1 VTLAAVVGHP
11 GGPADVL
18 VQGLSALELETIALA
33 PTARDALASGLR
45 AAGQPTLIVWAPAP
59 GPAAEPTELLDHDP
73 DAWDAVAA
81 QPLREAV
88 ACFQAALD
96 VLQTGAA
103 GAIVALLPTLAMNG
117 AAGLT
122 GWSTAAEGLRSL
134 VKVTARELAPRGITV
149 NAVALPAH
157 VLAGVGESLN
167 RPGLPPARLGE
178 PPDAGGPGSAVAGVV
193 AALAAPPWNA
203 VTGAT
208 VAVDGGVWMPA

>member
-1 VTLAAVVGHP
+1 MTRATTAAVVGHP
-11 GGPADVL
+11 DGPAD
-18 VQGLSALELETIALA
+18 ALA
-33 PTARDALASGLR
+33 AGLAALDVATIKLEPAARDVLAAAMR
-45 AAGQPTLIVWAPAP
+45 AAGQPALVVWAPRP
-59 GPAAEPTELLDHDP
+59 GLAAEPAPLLDQAP
-73 DAWDAVAA
+73 ETWDAIAA

-96 VLQTGAA
+96 VLAS
-103 GAIVALLPTLAMNG
+103 GAIVALLPTLATNG

-149 NAVALPAH
+149 NAVALSAH
-157 VLAGVGESLN
+157 VLAGVKLSLN
-167 RPGLPPARLGE
+167 RPGLPPASLPE
-178 PPDAGGPGSAVAGVV
+178 PADAGGPGSAVAGIV

-208 VAVDGGVWMPA
+208 IAVDGGVWMPA